1 MYDRLFIHTRSRLIH
16 LVTLFLVIFLN
27 FAMYRQFFAAYPVS
41 AMHLVY
47 FVSLVLV
54 LAASI
59 EFILHLVCFKPVIRP
74 VLIIILVLSSAAGF
88 FMDTYGTVFDASMLD
103 NILQTNVR
111 EAGSLLNLKLL
122 FYVIL
127 LGVLPSV
134 FIYKARILYKP
145 WKTEILSSVKSIVI
159 ALVVVLSQVLMF
171 SSFYSSFIR
180 EHKEIRVYAN
190 PTMYI
195 YSIFHYA
202 SLMAKPDNNEL
213 AVLGEDARVSEQD
226 EKRELVIIVVGETA
240 RAENFSLNGYSRKT
254 NPLLEKE
261 TVYSFKHFQSCGTST
276 AVSVPCMFSHLNS
289 DNFSVGKAGREEN
302 LLDVLHHAGINV
314 LWRDNNS
321 DSKKVALRVEYQDFK
336 TDKLNPVCDP
346 ECRDVGM
353 LSGLQ
358 EYIDTRTEGDI
369 AIILHQ
375 MGNHGPEYYKR
386 YPPAFEQFKPACKD
400 SLLENCST
408 EEIVN
413 AYDNAI
419 LYTDYFLSETI
430 TLLKKNV
437 DKFEPIMLYVSDH
450 GESLGEKGLYLHG
463 LPNFMAPEVQRDVG
477 VILWVG
483 DGVQDINRQSLSGKT
498 GNRYSH
504 DNLFHTILGLFEINS
519 SAYDGKMDIIDHL

>member
-1 MYDRLFIHTRSRLIH
+1 MYDKFITPTRSRLIH
-16 LVTLFLVIFLN
+16 LVTLLLVIFYN
-27 FAMYRQFFAAYPVS
+27 FAMYRQFFAIYPVS

-47 FVSLVLV
+47 FVSLALV

-59 EFILHLVCFKPVIRP
+59 ELILHLICFKPIVRP
-74 VLIIILVLSSAAGF
+74 ALIVVLVLSSMASF
-88 FMDTYGTVFDASMLD
+88 FMDTYGTVFDSSMLD
-103 NILQTNVR
+103 NILQTSAR

-122 FYVIL
+122 AYVLL
-127 LGVLPSV
+127 LGVLPSI
-134 FIYKARILYKP
+134 FIYRARIRYRPLKG
-145 WKTEILSSVKSIVI
+145 ELLDSIKIIAIAFVI
-159 ALVVVLSQVLMF
+159 VLVQGMMF

-195 YSIFHYA
+195 YSFFHYA
-202 SLMAKPDNNEL
+202 FAVTDSQNSKL
-213 AVLGEDARVSEQD
+213 AVLDEYARVSPRD

-240 RAENFSLNGYSRKT
+240 RAENFSLNGYPRKT

-261 TVYSFKHFQSCGTST
+261 SVYSFRHFQSCGTST

-289 DNFSVGKAGREEN
+289 DNFSVKKAVREEN
-302 LLDVLHHAGINV
+302 LLDVLHHAGVNV

-336 TDKLNPVCDP
+336 TTKLNPVCDT

-358 EYIDTRTEGDI
+358 NYIDARPEGDI

-375 MGNHGPEYYKR
+375 MGNHGPDYYNR
-386 YPPAFEQFKPACKD
+386 YPSSFEIFKPACHD
-400 SLLENCST
+400 SLLENCS
-408 EEIVN
+408 ESEIVN

-419 LYTDYFLSETI
+419 LYTDYFLSEI
-430 TLLKKNV
+430 VGLLKKNAE
-437 DKFEPIMLYVSDH
+437 KFETVMLYVSDH

-463 LPNFMAPEVQRDVG
+463 LPNFMAPEVQRDIG
-477 VILWVG
+477 VILWIG
-483 DGVQDINRQSLSGKT
+483 DSVEDIKKDTLFSKT
-498 GNRYSH
+498 GNKYSH
-504 DNLFHTILGLFEINS
+504 DNLFHTILGLFEIDS
-519 SAYDGKMDIIDHL
+519 SVYDSKLDIIDH